1 MSMNDDL
8 ADEMRAR
15 RALLDELEQALDDLN
30 ELERRFNS
38 AMDEIAG
45 GREQMSRLAQ
55 LRPQFGTDALREL
68 EINADLRR
76 LNLSAQKGK
85 AADLST
91 DGPQGPIYPK

>member
-38 AMDEIAG
+38 ATDEIVG
-45 GREQMSRLAQ
+45 VREQMSYLAW
-55 LRPQFGTDALREL
+55 LR
-68 EINADLRR
+68 NK
-76 LNLSAQKGK
+76 LN
-85 AADLST
+85 
-91 DGPQGPIYPK
+91 

>member
-55 LRPQFGTDALREL
+55 LRSKM
-68 EINADLRR
+68 N
-76 LNLSAQKGK
+76 
-85 AADLST
+85 
-91 DGPQGPIYPK
+91 